1 MKRHRTTLMAI
12 ALSLGMSFAVVGLV
26 AANHEIVIGFQCDRT
41 GATQTIGVNLCPG
54 YHDYVKLVNAKGGV
68 RGHKIRVVEVDHEY
82 KVPPAIESYERFRK
96 EGAVV
101 ISVYGTPQIYALT
114 AKLTEDQI
122 PGTSPGFGKAATADG
137 TRYPYIFPIAAT
149 YYSQAAAAI
158 QWRSGATP

>member
-1 MKRHRTTLMAI
+1 MKRHVSALMAI

-54 YHDYVKLVNAKGGV
+54 YHDYIKLVNSKDGV
-68 RGHKIRVVEVDHEY
+68 MGHKIRVVEVDHEY
-82 KVPPAIESYERFRK
+82 KVPPAIESYERFKK

-114 AKLTEDQI
+114 EVA
-122 PGTSPGFGKAATADG
+122 
-137 TRYPYIFPIAAT
+137 
-149 YYSQAAAAI
+149 
-158 QWRSGATP
+158 SGGV